1 MLDVAIVGG
10 GPAGLSAA
18 LVLGRCRRR
27 VVVVDA
33 GRPRNAHS
41 HALHGF
47 LGRDGVSPLEL
58 LTIAREQLRPY
69 SVELVDAEVRAARRH
84 DAGGFELELDDASRL
99 FARRLLLA
107 TGIRDRLPAVEGFAP
122 LYGKTAH
129 HCPFCD
135 GWEARDQPIVAW
147 ARAEDA
153 VEFATLLS
161 TWSHDVLV
169 VTDGEPLSPRD
180 AERLARHGLAVRTEK
195 IERLEGRDGQLE
207 RVVFATGD
215 AVPRRRLFFH
225 LGNEDNSDLARQLG
239 CDVSDDAGVHTG
251 ELEETSER
259 GVYVAGDAS
268 KDVLLAI
275 VAAAEGAKAAVD
287 IHRALL
293 KEDLRRSGA

>member
-1 MLDVAIVGG
+1 MLDVVIVGG

-27 VVVVDA
+27 VVVLDA

-47 LGRDGVSPLEL
+47 LTRDGASPLEL

-69 SVELVDAEVRAARRH
+69 PVELVDAEVRAARRH
-84 DAGGFELELDDASRL
+84 EGGGFEVELDDASRL

-107 TGIRDRLPAVEGFAP
+107 TGIRDRLPEVEGFAP
-122 LYGKTAH
+122 LYGKTVH

-135 GWEARDQPIVAW
+135 GWEARDQPLVAW

-153 VEFATLLS
+153 IEFAVLLS
-161 TWSHDVLV
+161 TWSRDVLV
-169 VTDGEPLSPRD
+169 VTDGEPLSERD
-180 AERLARHGLAVRTEK
+180 QERLARRGLAARTDR

-207 RVVFATGD
+207 RVVFAGGD

-225 LGNEDNSDLARQLG
+225 LGCEPSSVLAQQLG
-239 CDVSDDAGVHTG
+239 CDCSDDAGVHTG

-287 IHRALL
+287 IHQALL
-293 KEDLRRSGA
+293 KEDLRSSG